1 MRKLISQFTNKCL
14 SVFDLGK
21 AWFSRLL
28 GSLADAARSISYVE
42 TVNSSQSDT
51 LHKRLKGID
60 FLTLKR
66 AFEECTRR
74 ALQALRLGPVK
85 VAIDA
90 TEDPYWG
97 KHGSY
102 NTRAKVH
109 QKSDESWQFVNL
121 AIVEPKFIPLMS
133 VPYRQIDDLDSLVIE
148 LLKYLKSLP
157 LRVTLVLFD
166 RGFYH
171 SHLIDYLQGKRRGW
185 RWPYIILA
193 PKNEAIKKYV
203 EQTQKI
209 KVFKHQMLHSKSK
222 STWKPT
228 TKIVV
233 CKGVGKNKEGRPID
247 WCFATNQRGST
258 SLVWEYRKR
267 WNIETGFRVHDEARI
282 KSKSSN
288 PVIRFFYHLVG
299 MLFILMW
306 RLQNKCSYYIVFKR
320 YLKKVEMH
328 FFCECGG

>member
-1 MRKLISQFTNKCL
+1 MCI
-14 SVFDLGK
+14 
-21 AWFSRLL
+21 
-28 GSLADAARSISYVE
+28 
-42 TVNSSQSDT
+42 
-51 LHKRLKGID
+51 
-60 FLTLKR
+60 
-66 AFEECTRR
+66 RR
-74 ALQALRLGPVK
+74 ALRALRLGPVK
-85 VAIDA
+85 VAVDA

-97 KHGSY
+97 KNGSY

-148 LLKYLKSLP
+148 LLSYLKSLP
-157 LRVTLVLFD
+157 LRVKLILFD

-171 SHLIDYLQGKRRGW
+171 SRLVDYLEGQRCGW
-185 RWPYIILA
+185 SWPYIILA

-203 EQTQKI
+203 QQTKKI
-209 KVFKHQMLHSKSK
+209 NVFKHEMIHSKNK
-222 STWKPT
+222 GTWKPT
-228 TKIVV
+228 TNIVI
-233 CKGVGKNKEGRPID
+233 CKGVGKNKDGKPID

-267 WNIETGFRVHDEARI
+267 WNIETGFRIHDEARI

-306 RLQNKCSYYIVFKR
+306 RLQNRCSHYIVFKR
-320 YLKKVEMH
+320 YLKKIEMH
-328 FFCECGG
+328 FFYQFSGA